1 MPQPRELVPPFPTSS
16 DKLYMG
22 LFDKSP
28 NESPSLVTDAAI
40 AMGEWTFVVM
50 TYDGT
55 GGPPLSAA

>member
-1 MPQPRELVPPFPTSS
+1 
-16 DKLYMG
+16 MG
-22 LFDKSP
+22 LFDESP